1 MRCKRSP
8 ARSEAEPSGDR
19 KDVPHPEKR
28 DLDLART
35 RLEAFLARGR
45 PGAEGLAIANLRA
58 PSNTGFSSETLLFE
72 AHWRERGVPRVELLV
87 ARIEPRG
94 FNVFPSYDLTVQFRV
109 MDALAKT
116 GVPVPAMR
124 EYDWSDDTL
133 GAPFYTMEF
142 LDGWVPSDNPPMHA
156 AGRMAEELT
165 PAAREQVW
173 WSGVEAMCRVHDVDP
188 VKLGLGF
195 LSKKPEAAR
204 SPQGRGAAAQRGEA
218 ERSVGP
224 REGLQASEAETGV
237 PARGEDALA
246 QHLHYYDA
254 YLNWGLGDRAR
265 YPLLERALGWLCDRA
280 PANEPVALCWG
291 DSRLANQLYSGVE
304 CIGVLDWEMVRLGNP
319 LQDLAWWVAL
329 DRCFSEGNG
338 LARLTGLP
346 GREETLVH
354 WRDRTG
360 RSLEGIDY
368 YEVFAL
374 MKFAAIIARLGRQMK
389 HYEVLPPDHEMDV
402 NNFAADILARKLE
415 ELGVPT

>member
-1 MRCKRSP
+1 
-8 ARSEAEPSGDR
+8 
-19 KDVPHPEKR
+19 
-28 DLDLART
+28 
-35 RLEAFLARGR
+35 
-45 PGAEGLAIANLRA
+45 
-58 PSNTGFSSETLLFE
+58 
-72 AHWRERGVPRVELLV
+72 
-87 ARIEPRG
+87 
-94 FNVFPSYDLTVQFRV
+94 
-109 MDALAKT
+109 
-116 GVPVPAMR
+116 VPVPAMR
-124 EYDWSDDTL
+124 EHDWSDDTL

-165 PAAREQVW
+165 PGERERVW

-195 LSKKPEAAR
+195 LSKQPEAAR
-204 SPQGRGAAAQRGEA
+204 SEP
-218 ERSVGP
+218 
-224 REGLQASEAETGV
+224 QASEAKTGV
-237 PARGEDALA
+237 PARGEDALV

-254 YLNWGLGDRAR
+254 YLTWGLGDRAR
-265 YPLLERALGWLCDRA
+265 YPLLERALGWLRDRA

-291 DSRLANQLYSGVE
+291 DSRLANQIYSGVE

-338 LARLTGLP
+338 LARLPGLP

-374 MKFAAIIARLGRQMK
+374 TKFAAIIARLGRQMK

>member
-1 MRCKRSP
+1 M
-8 ARSEAEPSGDR
+8 A
-19 KDVPHPEKR
+19 HPEKR

-45 PGAEGLAIANLRA
+45 PGAEDLAIANLRA

-72 AHWRERGVPRVELLV
+72 VHWRERGTARVESLV

-109 MDALAKT
+109 MNALAKT

-124 EYDWSDDTL
+124 EHDWSDDTL

-165 PAAREQVW
+165 PAERELVW
-173 WSGVEAMCRVHDVDP
+173 WSGVEAMCRVHDLDP
-188 VKLGLGF
+188 EQLGLGF
-195 LSKKPEAAR
+195 LAECKWPQATR
-204 SPQGRGAAAQRGEA
+204 SEP
-218 ERSVGP
+218 
-224 REGLQASEAETGV
+224 QASEAKTGV

-254 YLNWGLGDRAR
+254 YLTWGLGDRAR
-265 YPLLERALGWLCDRA
+265 YPLLERALGWLRDRA
-280 PANEPVALCWG
+280 PRGEPVALCWG
-291 DSRLANQLYSGVE
+291 DSRLANQIYSGVE

-319 LQDLAWWVAL
+319 LQDTAWWVAL
-329 DRCFSEGNG
+329 DRCFSEGTG
-338 LARLTGLP
+338 LPRLAGLP
-346 GREETLVH
+346 GRDETLAH

-360 RSLEGIDY
+360 RSLDHLDY

-374 MKFAAIIARLGRQMK
+374 MKFAAIMARLGRQVK
-389 HYEVLPPDHEMDV
+389 HYGILPPDHDMDV
-402 NNFAADILARKLE
+402 NNLASLTLARKLE

>member
-1 MRCKRSP
+1 M
-8 ARSEAEPSGDR
+8 A
-19 KDVPHPEKR
+19 HPEKR
-28 DLDLART
+28 DLELART
-35 RLEAFLARGR
+35 RLEGFLARGR

-72 AHWRERGVPRVELLV
+72 VHWRERGVPRVELLV

-116 GVPVPAMR
+116 NVPVPAMR
-124 EYDWSDDTL
+124 EHDWSDATL

-156 AGRMAEELT
+156 AGRMAEEMT
-165 PAAREQVW
+165 PAEREQVW

-188 VKLGLGF
+188 EKLGLSF
-195 LSKKPEAAR
+195 LGEQPEAAR
-204 SPQGRGAAAQRGEA
+204 SEP
-218 ERSVGP
+218 
-224 REGLQASEAETGV
+224 QASEAINGV

-254 YLNWGLGDRAR
+254 YLSWGLGDRAR
-265 YPLLERALGWLCDRA
+265 YPLLERALGWLRDRA

-291 DSRLANQLYSGVE
+291 DSRLANQIFGGVE

-319 LQDLAWWVAL
+319 LQDAAWWVAL
-329 DRCFSEGNG
+329 DRCFSEGTG
-338 LARLTGLP
+338 LARLPGLP
-346 GREETLVH
+346 GRDETLAH

-360 RSLEGIDY
+360 RSLDGIDY

-374 MKFAAIIARLGRQMK
+374 MKFAAIMARLGRQVK
-389 HYEVLPPDHEMDV
+389 HYGILPPDHDMDV
-402 NNFAADILARKLE
+402 NNLASLTLARKLE